1 MNVSASRSPCA
12 SNRRMS
18 TLPLNRPFGGPSSA
32 RPQLMTVIVSSQ
44 GLAELVPPT
53 RFLVPMRIEPLNVN
67 ASHEPGGGRNPNPA
81 HEPSGSWV
89 QCAKTKGSWRSNLN
103 PNRRRGLRLRLRLRL
118 RLGAEEGY
126 THSEGRSRGGAYAST
141 LGRLECGPCTEAAR
155 AGACSV
161 PRSAWSACLPKPRRR
176 QACASAPLWNGN
188 ARMTVLGKRRS
199 TAALQTLR
207 HLGAELSRGD

>member
-1 MNVSASRSPCA
+1 M
-12 SNRRMS
+12 
-18 TLPLNRPFGGPSSA
+18 
-32 RPQLMTVIVSSQ
+32 
-44 GLAELVPPT
+44 
-53 RFLVPMRIEPLNVN
+53 VPMRIKPLNVN

-161 PRSAWSACLPKPRRR
+161 PRSAWSAC
-176 QACASAPLWNGN
+176 ASAPLWYGN
-188 ARMTVLGKRRS
+188 ARKTVSKSGGQAPHSPATAGSALRPLAAAPPRCACAVQSGTVTVSEWDPPQRR
-199 TAALQTLR
+199 R
-207 HLGAELSRGD
+207 EHRGDSAS